1 MPSQIKVDEIKNV
14 AGQYKIKTNVL
25 EGQTTAGS
33 ISVQGEG
40 TATTNLQQGLAKVWV
55 NFDGSSVDGTADL
68 TGVRDSFNVT
78 SIVDGGTGDYALNIN
93 NDMVNTGYV
102 VSGSGYDHVGTADT
116 YTVHMYHDLTTGAVE
131 INNARPSNNAASDTS
146 YVGVSIKG
154 DLA

>member
-1 MPSQIKVDEIKNV
+1 M
-14 AGQYKIKTNVL
+14 VL
-25 EGQTTAGS
+25 
-33 ISVQGEG
+33 G
-40 TATTNLQQGLAKVWV
+40 TPA
-55 NFDGSSVDGTADL
+55 ADL

-131 INNARPSNNAASDTS
+131 INNVRPTNNASSDTS

>member
-1 MPSQIKVDEIKNV
+1 MTGQINVNKIAARSGTTITVDTGDALDVTLVK
-14 AGQYKIKTNVL
+14 
-25 EGQTTAGS
+25 
-33 ISVQGEG
+33 GEG
-40 TATTNLQQGLAKVWV
+40 SATTNLKQGLLKVWV

-131 INNARPSNNAASDTS
+131 INNVRPTNNASSDTS

>member
-1 MPSQIKVDEIKNV
+1 MTGQINVD
-14 AGQYKIKTNVL
+14 KIAARSGNTITIDTGDALDVTLVK
-25 EGQTTAGS
+25 
-33 ISVQGEG
+33 GEG
-40 TATTNLQQGLAKVWV
+40 SATTNLKQGLTKVWV
-55 NFDGSSVDGTADL
+55 NFDGSTVDGTADL

-102 VSGSGYDHVGTADT
+102 VSGSGYDHAGTADT

-131 INNARPSNNAASDTS
+131 INNARPSNNAAVDNS
-146 YVGVSIKG
+146 YIGVSIKG

>member
-1 MPSQIKVDEIKNV
+1 MSTLTVQNI
-14 AGQYKIKTNVL
+14 Q
-25 EGQTTAGS
+25 GS
-33 ISVQGEG
+33 SSSNNTISVADGHKLDVTLVKAEG
-40 TATTNLQQGLAKVWV
+40 SATTNLKQGLAKVWV